1 MELIDKK
8 NKALLEEYEQFAK
21 TSEYGSFMQS
31 LRWPDVKEGWDWD
44 AVISRGS
51 DGKIR
56 GTCLVIIKKVPVFR
70 STFMYAPHGPVCDW
84 RDKEVMADIFEGI
97 KVLAK
102 RYKSY
107 QLMWDPP
114 FEEKDRDISE
124 AIIAMGFTHVFD
136 APELSTIQPRN
147 NYMLRNIKGKT
158 PDEVMLSFK
167 PDWRNRIRKG
177 PKKGV
182 VCKICGTEALDDF
195 YPMMQATG
203 IRDGFSIRGKEYFV
217 KFIEGLGPEHCHLFM
232 CYTEEDGK
240 QIPLSGAVTTQYAG
254 KTCYV
259 YGASANHHR
268 NLYPN
273 YLMQWTMINWALEN
287 DNYIYD
293 FMGIPFYND
302 ETNPNYGVY
311 KFKKGFNGEVVTYAG
326 EFYYVFKPFKK
337 KLIDFCE
344 KVVMNHRERQRQKL
358 LKNRNK
364 EFGVEQAQ
372 SGENSK
378 PTEGGNS

>member
-1 MELIDKK
+1 MRGLEETDMEIINK
-8 NKALLEEYEQFAK
+8 NDAALLDEYENFTK
-21 TSEYGSFMQS
+21 NHENGNFMQS
-31 LRWPDVKEGWDWD
+31 LKWPDVKDNWGWD
-44 AVISRGS
+44 AIISRGK

-56 GTCLVIIKKVPVFR
+56 GTCLVLIKKVPIFGC
-70 STFMYAPHGPVCDW
+70 TFLYAPHGPVCDYS
-84 RDKEVMADIFEGI
+84 DKEVLQDLLDGV

-102 RYKSY
+102 KYKSY
-107 QLMWDPP
+107 QFMWDPC
-114 FEEKDRDISE
+114 FEEKERELSELMIS
-124 AIIAMGFTHVFD
+124 MGFSHIYD
-136 APELSTIQPRN
+136 APELSTIQARN

-158 PDEVMLSFK
+158 QDEVMMSFK

-182 VCKICGTEALDDF
+182 VCKVCGVEALDDF
-195 YPMMQATG
+195 YPLMQATG
-203 IRDGFSIRGKEYFV
+203 IRDGFAIRAKEYFV
-217 KFIEGLGPEHCHLFM
+217 KFINGLGPEHCHLFM
-232 CYTEEDGK
+232 CYTEEDGR

-273 YLMQWTMINWALEN
+273 YLMQWTMICWALEN

-293 FMGIPFYND
+293 FQGIPFYTD

-326 EFYYVFKPFKK
+326 EFFYTFRPLMKK
-337 KLIDFCE
+337 IVDLCE
-344 KVVMNHRERQRQKL
+344 RLVRASRERKRHKL
-358 LKNRNK
+358 VKNRNTD
-364 EFGVEQAQ
+364 F
-372 SGENSK
+372 NN
-378 PTEGGNS
+378 EG

>member
-1 MELIDKK
+1 MRGLEETDMEIINK
-8 NKALLEEYEQFAK
+8 NDAALLDEYENFTK
-21 TSEYGSFMQS
+21 NHENGNFMQS
-31 LRWPDVKEGWDWD
+31 LKWPDVKDNWGWD
-44 AVISRGS
+44 AIISRGK

-56 GTCLVIIKKVPVFR
+56 GTCLVLIKKVPIFGC
-70 STFMYAPHGPVCDW
+70 TFLYAPHGPVCDYS
-84 RDKEVMADIFEGI
+84 DKEVLQDLLDGV

-102 RYKSY
+102 KYKSY
-107 QLMWDPP
+107 QFMWDPC
-114 FEEKDRDISE
+114 FEEKERELSELMIS
-124 AIIAMGFTHVFD
+124 MGFSHIYD
-136 APELSTIQPRN
+136 APELSTIQARN

-158 PDEVMLSFK
+158 QDEVMMSFK

-182 VCKICGTEALDDF
+182 VCKVCGVEALDDF
-195 YPMMQATG
+195 YPLMQATG
-203 IRDGFSIRGKEYFV
+203 IRDGFAIRAKEYFV
-217 KFIEGLGPEHCHLFM
+217 KFINGLGPEHCHLFM
-232 CYTEEDGK
+232 CYTEEDGR

-273 YLMQWTMINWALEN
+273 YLMQWTMICWALEN

-293 FMGIPFYND
+293 FQGIPFYTD

-326 EFYYVFKPFKK
+326 EFFYTFRPLMKK
-337 KLIDFCE
+337 IVDLCE
-344 KVVMNHRERQRQKL
+344 RLVRASRERKRHKL
-358 LKNRNK
+358 VKNRNTDFK
-364 EFGVEQAQ
+364 
-372 SGENSK
+372 N
-378 PTEGGNS
+378 EG